1 MPKVQLGKSG
11 NFFNV
16 KDDCPHETLFI
27 VKSGAYKYAICKIC
41 GKVIDN
47 SKRTI
52 QKRTKFCSI
61 ECVENNREEKRLRRL
76 K

>member
-1 MPKVQLGKSG
+1 MSIDWQK
-11 NFFNV
+11 
-16 KDDCPHETLFI
+16 
-27 VKSGAYKYAICKIC
+27 YKMKRLNKIRICKIC

>member
-1 MPKVQLGKSG
+1 MKRLNK
-11 NFFNV
+11 
-16 KDDCPHETLFI
+16 I
-27 VKSGAYKYAICKIC
+27 RICKIC